1 MSESKKDQLKAAFL
15 LFCRREFNQASS
27 IVEEIFPQKSEADEA
42 DSSLDRLVVAM
53 SADLIDDFPASDPRW
68 LVTVPGAEASG
79 IGSTMS
85 LLILHQLE
93 DKQTALEVYIN
104 FLKEVG
110 LWKRLTGVSTG
121 ELVTATT
128 LVLSEHVEKTAATI
142 TLRTVHAQHQNVSYK
157 TRYT

>member
-1 MSESKKDQLKAAFL
+1 M
-15 LFCRREFNQASS
+15 
-27 IVEEIFPQKSEADEA
+27 EEIFPPAGSEPDEP

-68 LVTVPGAEASG
+68 LVTVPDSEAGGG

-104 FLKEVG
+104 FLKEVNP
-110 LWKRLTGVSTG
+110 SHIC
-121 ELVTATT
+121 
-128 LVLSEHVEKTAATI
+128 S
-142 TLRTVHAQHQNVSYK
+142 
-157 TRYT
+157 

>member
-1 MSESKKDQLKAAFL
+1 MNLKVRLSFQ
-15 LFCRREFNQASS
+15 NQAIG
-27 IVEEIFPQKSEADEA
+27 IVEELFPMSNDSPGEP
-42 DSSLDRLVVAM
+42 DSSLDRLVVSM

-68 LVTVPGAEASG
+68 LKTVPGAENAGG

-110 LWKRLTGVSTG
+110 LWKRVS
-121 ELVTATT
+121 
-128 LVLSEHVEKTAATI
+128 LSDGD
-142 TLRTVHAQHQNVSYK
+142 LFNDS
-157 TRYT
+157 